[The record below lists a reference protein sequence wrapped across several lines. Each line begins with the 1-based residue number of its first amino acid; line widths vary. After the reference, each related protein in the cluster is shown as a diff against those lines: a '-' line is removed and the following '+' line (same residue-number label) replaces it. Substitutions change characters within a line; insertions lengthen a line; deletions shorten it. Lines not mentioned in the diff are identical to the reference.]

1 MKDTIT
7 VTIGDDGSLNFV
19 LQSSPGCEA
28 MLAALREMSNTVTTR
43 RASHVLPVNP
53 TLRTIFRW
61 LRDRYG
67 EKGWIATFTRHWP
80 CLWQADLAPFQSSP
94 SLENRQI
101 QTPILGPFRNRQD
114 AIDAEIEW
122 LERNI

>member
-80 CLWQADLAPFQSSP
+80 CLWQADLAPSNGP
-94 SLENRQI
+94 V
-101 QTPILGPFRNRQD
+101 LGPFRNRQH
-114 AIDAEIEW
+114 AINAEIAW
-122 LERNI
+122 LQSNVL